1 MKSRLQ
7 LFLML
12 VTVVAISGGC
22 TTRPILD
29 FTVLSTR
36 SLPAGG
42 LEGLERRETRAFG
55 ESGQQIFIVF
65 PVGDISIRTS
75 LERAISSVP
84 GCVALVDGSITLQER
99 IFFPFIYAD
108 SRIVIQGTPLIDPT
122 RIENRGG
129 PDRTIVPD

>member
-1 MKSRLQ
+1 MNVNTS
-7 LFLML
+7 
-12 VTVVAISGGC
+12 
-22 TTRPILD
+22 D
-29 FTVLSTR
+29 
-36 SLPAGG
+36 PAGLQATVAG
-42 LEGLERRETRAFG
+42 IERRVRHLETRAFG

-108 SRIVIQGTPLIDPT
+108 SKIVIQGTPLIDPT

>member
-1 MKSRLQ
+1 MKSTLQ
-7 LFLML
+7 FCLML
-12 VTVVAISGGC
+12 VVVITTSSGC

-36 SLPAGG
+36 SLPVGG
-42 LEGLERRETRAFG
+42 LEGLQRRETRAFG
-55 ESGQQIFIVF
+55 ESGQQRFIVF

-108 SRIVIQGTPLIDPT
+108 SKIVIQGTPLIDPT

-129 PDRTIVPD
+129 PGRATVPD